1 MNSFERAREFAKKYI
16 DPVAKQLDEEAKFP
30 KEIFDKLGEEGFFLE
45 KCSFLFCFMLFVRSI
60 ALYFNKIEIIIK
72 LVG

>member
-1 MNSFERAREFAKKYI
+1 MNNRRDLSRLFVF
-16 DPVAKQLDEEAKFP
+16 LD
-30 KEIFDKLGEEGFFLE
+30 IIEGYFLE

>member
-1 MNSFERAREFAKKYI
+1 MNNRRDFSRLFVFRYNKR
-16 DPVAKQLDEEAKFP
+16 VA
-30 KEIFDKLGEEGFFLE
+30 FL
-45 KCSFLFCFMLFVRSI
+45 KNALLFCFMLFVRSI

>member
-1 MNSFERAREFAKKYI
+1 MNNRRDFSRLFVFRYNKR
-16 DPVAKQLDEEAKFP
+16 VA
-30 KEIFDKLGEEGFFLE
+30 FL
-45 KCSFLFCFMLFVRSI
+45 KMLFLFCFMLFVRSI

>member
-30 KEIFDKLGEEGFFLE
+30 K
-45 KCSFLFCFMLFVRSI
+45 
-60 ALYFNKIEIIIK
+60 
-72 LVG
+72 